1 MHHDDRN
8 GAGRSSRRKR
18 RGHRLSDDDIDL
30 ACHEF
35 ACELVQASFAA
46 LGEAFLNQD
55 CLAIDVAE
63 LGEPLSK
70 CDDICCTKEIARRPE
85 EQHPDARDFRRTL
98 PSGGQGA
105 GDERCRTQP
114 AHKRAPCGHLRM
126 PTCRSPRAIR
136 FPRLTL
142 GSTNYRGNGGYQQ
155 TCPLWIESTG

>member
-63 LGEPLSK
+63 CLKPTEKPCQMRFGFF
-70 CDDICCTKEIARRPE
+70 RRPAAE
-85 EQHPDARDFRRTL
+85 KPDQRQRLLLSVCHNRPRDTACGRAKKFP
-98 PSGGQGA
+98 PS
-105 GDERCRTQP
+105 
-114 AHKRAPCGHLRM
+114 H
-126 PTCRSPRAIR
+126 
-136 FPRLTL
+136 
-142 GSTNYRGNGGYQQ
+142 
-155 TCPLWIESTG
+155 